1 MINYE
6 GVSLDIFI
14 DYETICVN
22 CKQKGYSFGYSYKT
36 IEYKGQTALDLPQ
49 RHLNGSMV
57 TFNYQTVPILLHC
70 LENSHLMGTEQ
81 QKPAFSMI
89 NAKKGTTVS
98 KFTYQFSPELHPEIV
113 KQSNPSKG
121 FTPKLM
127 LYVDTFT
134 YPDKPYFFTI
144 YCFRNR
150 TLEPIENLRFYDFFD
165 FDIYGQDH
173 YKTNIVKYD
182 PELHVIY
189 QFDQSKGEKSSLIA
203 GIGSATKYKPSY
215 YEGNTPGEIV
225 ITEENFREHLRNI
238 DGSGPNDYAVALEW
252 DHGPLYPDQLIEFP
266 VMMVFGFGEKEFKK
280 NCLEA
285 RTHLEKI
292 IPTIFNSV
300 EDKFRQIIDPELEKM
315 GFSMRQW
322 CKD

>member
-1 MINYE
+1 
-6 GVSLDIFI
+6 
-14 DYETICVN
+14 VN

-36 IEYKGQTALDLPQ
+36 IEYKGQTVLDLPQ
-49 RHLNGSMV
+49 RHLNGSMI
-57 TFNYQTVPILLHC
+57 TFDYQSVPILLHC

-89 NAKKGTTVS
+89 NAKKGATVS
-98 KFTYQFSPELHPEIV
+98 KFTYQFSPLLHPAV
-113 KQSNPSKG
+113 QKQYPTASRS

-127 LYVDTFT
+127 LYVDVFT
-134 YPDKPYFFTI
+134 YPDKPYLFAI

-150 TLEPIENLRFYDFFD
+150 TLEPIENLKFFEFFD

-173 YKTNIVKYD
+173 YKTNLVKFD
-182 PELHVIY
+182 PEYQVIY
-189 QFDQSKGEKSSLIA
+189 QYDKLKGEKNSLIA
-203 GIGSATKYKPSY
+203 GIGSGSRYKPSH

-225 ITEENFREHLRNI
+225 ITEDQYRDHLRDI
-238 DGSGPNDYAVALEW
+238 DEFGPEDCAVALEW
-252 DHGPLYPDQLIEFP
+252 DHGSIYPDQLIEFP

-285 RTHLEKI
+285 REHLERI